1 MNIIIN
7 IAASL
12 ITTMIAV
19 LIWTAI
25 VGWLTTKS
33 ESVNA

>member
-33 ESVNA
+33 ESASV